1 MLEDSDFFRIDLV
14 TQEEKEDAENI
25 MRHAV
30 DLLVYVTGVP
40 YEIECLKETSDMQIE
55 PIDINISRKKIL
67 RMSRIKR

>member
-1 MLEDSDFFRIDLV
+1 MLEDSDFFRIELV

-30 DLLVYVTGVP
+30 DLLVYVTGVS

-55 PIDINISRKKIL
+55 PIDINISRKKF
-67 RMSRIKR
+67 

>member
-40 YEIECLKETSDMQIE
+40 YEIECLKETFDMQIG